1 MTKTVAIT
9 VQKNN
14 TKIKYLV
21 PFKCLSQKQKEHL
34 GIVVDI
40 KNISLKIKNTDNKK
54 SN

>member
-14 TKIKYLV
+14 NKIKYLV
-21 PFKCLSQKQKEHL
+21 PIKCLSQKQKQHL
-34 GIVVDI
+34 GITLDI
-40 KNISLKIKNTDNKK
+40 KNICLKINSDSKK

>member
-40 KNISLKIKNTDNKK
+40 KNISLKINNDSKK

>member
-40 KNISLKIKNTDNKK
+40 KNISLKINSDSKK